1 MKKILY
7 IISFL
12 FCVFYLSSSR
22 IIRTQKY
29 YDKGLDI
36 YDDCL
41 IYVYEENIEK
51 DTGKRIYG
59 LLFGTQFCRQI
70 LKISEIQDN
79 KLVKESVYEV
89 KPKHEANY
97 NWVLEDGETAY
108 VIPLFTM
115 VLKDDEYS
123 FSSEKKKIWGTLCR
137 QGSHL
142 IFSMKGQFKT
152 KTRDFSLVNYREL
165 VKNYPPDNLNDYSNS
180 LLLYASNSPYHHSLN
195 HFYLLMGEYVL
206 SSANIVPYRTSEYYL
221 KIQNRNDT
229 SFVKSKY
236 YIEYR
241 ETIKGI
247 AYDNNPDLLF
257 VAEGNGMAATVWR
270 DYDIDTSLYK
280 DDMGNPFFK
289 SEYIRKKD
297 TSIVYYGNFP
307 GGFSGLEYYLI
318 DYPKCIGAYHF
329 RK

>member
-41 IYVYEENIEK
+41 IYVYEENNEK

-70 LKISEIQDN
+70 LKISEIQNN
-79 KLVKESVYEV
+79 KLIKESIYEI

-97 NWVLEDGETAY
+97 NWALEDGETAY

-115 VLKDDEYS
+115 VLKGDEYS

-137 QGSHL
+137 QGARL
-142 IFSMKGQFKT
+142 TFSMKGLFKT

-165 VKNYPPDNLNDYSNS
+165 VKNYPPDNLNDYSNHYCFM
-180 LLLYASNSPYHHSLN
+180 LAI
-195 HFYLLMGEYVL
+195 VL
-206 SSANIVPYRTSEYYL
+206 IIIL
-221 KIQNRNDT
+221 
-229 SFVKSKY
+229 
-236 YIEYR
+236 
-241 ETIKGI
+241 
-247 AYDNNPDLLF
+247 
-257 VAEGNGMAATVWR
+257 
-270 DYDIDTSLYK
+270 
-280 DDMGNPFFK
+280 
-289 SEYIRKKD
+289 
-297 TSIVYYGNFP
+297 
-307 GGFSGLEYYLI
+307 
-318 DYPKCIGAYHF
+318 
-329 RK
+329 